1 MNLLRALALAG
12 ALSSI
17 AVAPAFAQAE
27 PSDMRSGRFVVELK
41 GVQETTWKTRHAAQF
56 ECDVNIDGGGFENVW
71 FRSKGTVLKVSSFG
85 RTVLMRRG
93 RAPASLDLRAK
104 VERQGVV
111 ETTSGAV
118 CADGDGDAGPPPL
131 ADCGTKRSRLRVDV
145 SYRRGRVSVEPDLVI
160 PRDPFANCP
169 QGGISW
175 PSLLTRSRKGRLI
188 GQALPMADLFDHGRN
203 IVVAR
208 GRETQDDGESQS
220 TTTIRWSLSFKRIKE
235 EEEGR

>member
-1 MNLLRALALAG
+1 MRLLRTLALAG
-12 ALSSI
+12 SLSAM
-17 AVAPAFAQAE
+17 AVTTPAVTRAE
-27 PSDMRSGRFVVELK
+27 PAEMQTGRFLVELK

-71 FRSKGTVLKVSSFG
+71 FKSRGTVLTVSSFG

-93 RAPASLDLRAK
+93 RAPASLDINATI
-104 VERQGVV
+104 ERQGVV

-118 CADGDGDAGPPPL
+118 CADGDGGGGPPPL

-145 SYRRGRVSVEPDLVI
+145 RYRRGRVSVEPDLVL
-160 PRDPFANCP
+160 PLGPFANCP
-169 QGGISW
+169 EGGISW
-175 PSLLTRSRKGRLI
+175 PSLLTRNRSGRLI
-188 GQALPMADLFDHGRN
+188 GQALPMEDLFSHGRN

-208 GRETQDDGESQS
+208 GSATQADGGSQS

-235 EEEGR
+235 ENR